1 MPNQKNSN
9 RVWILLLLL
18 TFAGV
23 FILGKSLAPPGEPL
37 PQLPPE
43 TVTVTTVKTIEVP
56 VEIQV
61 PGPVRIV
68 ERVKWRTKTE
78 RVEVPV
84 IKEVEKIVYRAAE
97 TGILDAWIDISAYKY
112 EGLDPEDGEYKFGWR
127 GYASCSI
134 ENEAG
139 QATLTEKDFDLSQSL
154 AESTIEP
161 EPLRRRWTVDV
172 RLGVV
177 SSPGADIGV
186 SWHRDS
192 RWGLYAGWQKDFDT
206 QQIILSDSSTYASFS
221 PDSTRIYGGVSL
233 RIGHR

>member
-1 MPNQKNSN
+1 M
-9 RVWILLLLL
+9 L

-161 EPLRRRWTVDV
+161 EPLRRRWTVDA

-177 SSPGADIGV
+177 SSPGADIGL
-186 SWHRDS
+186 SFHRG
-192 RWGLYAGWQKDFDT
+192 RVGAYVGYQHDFS
-206 QQIILSDSSTYASFS
+206 QGSSPIFAENIDSSYNSYTNV
-221 PDSTRIYGGVSL
+221 DTNRLYGGVSL
-233 RIGHR
+233 RIGHH